1 MWIPS
6 ALSFIRTLLMNVGNS
21 SLKLKKII
29 PLANNLRFQS
39 KRLLDTIV
47 SRTDIKALRVRV
59 HLLNVMV
66 VTFLVS
72 VNSFKQKALVR
83 NA

>member
-1 MWIPS
+1 M
-6 ALSFIRTLLMNVGNS
+6 
-21 SLKLKKII
+21 
-29 PLANNLRFQS
+29 
-39 KRLLDTIV
+39 DTIV